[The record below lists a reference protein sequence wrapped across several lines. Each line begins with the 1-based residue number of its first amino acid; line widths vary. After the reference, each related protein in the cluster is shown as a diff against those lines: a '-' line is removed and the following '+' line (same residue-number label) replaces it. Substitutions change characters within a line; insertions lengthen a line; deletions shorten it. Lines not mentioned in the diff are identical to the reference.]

1 MSSGSRIERVRL
13 FRVRSPLATPYASA
27 HGTIRHREAVLVEL
41 VDSDGCPG
49 WGECG
54 GPAGPSMSAA
64 SELLAPLVLGADP
77 REYGVLWQRMWTSV
91 QPWGR
96 RGAVVAAHSGFDLAL
111 WDLAAR
117 QLGVSAST
125 FFGGCLRRR
134 IPCAAPALA
143 PIDGPESSRIP
154 RLVEEAESLVD
165 RGYRSV
171 AVHLGRNLSHDRA
184 LVRALRESLPRA
196 SFTAMA
202 QGSYDLPEAQSMGD
216 HLANHGFA
224 VFEEPLSADQ
234 PALVARLAAHCRLPI
249 AAGRFLQTRF
259 DYSNLVQ
266 AGSPGVLHLDLT
278 WCGGASEAG
287 RIRSL
292 ASAAGINVTPV
303 GGTTAIGHAAMVH
316 FLAADTRQ
324 PGREETLPPLLRRI
338 DGDEP
343 LRDALPRTPVAF
355 SDGVVEVPSGTGWGI
370 DIDPDFLRKVAVATE
385 EVVA

>member
-1 MSSGSRIERVRL
+1 MNALSRIERVRL
-13 FRVRSPLATPYASA
+13 FRVRAPLAVPYSSA
-27 HGTIRHREAVLVEL
+27 HGTVRHREAVLVEL
-41 VDSDGCPG
+41 VDTDGRSG

-54 GPAGPSMSAA
+54 GPSGPSFSAA
-64 SELLAPLVLGADP
+64 VDLLAPMVIGADP

-96 RGAVVAAHSGFDLAL
+96 RGAVVAALSGFDLAL

-117 QLGVSAST
+117 QLGVAAST

-134 IPCAAPALA
+134 IPCAAPALV
-143 PIDGPESSRIP
+143 PIDGPESGRIP
-154 RLVEEAESLVD
+154 RLVEEAAALGEK
-165 RGYRSV
+165 GYRSV
-171 AVHLGRNLSHDRA
+171 AVYLGRNPSHDRA
-184 LVRALRESLPRA
+184 LVRALRDALPRA

-202 QGSYDLPEAQSMGD
+202 QGSYDLPEAQSIGE
-216 HLANHGFA
+216 HLAAHQFA
-224 VFEEPLSADQ
+224 VFEEPLSPDQ
-234 PALVARLAAHCRLPI
+234 PALVARLAQHCRLPL

-259 DYSNLVQ
+259 DYGALV
-266 AGSPGVLHLDLT
+266 GEGGPGILHLDLT
-278 WCGGASEAG
+278 WCGGATEAG

-303 GGTTAIGHAAMVH
+303 GGVTAVGHAAMVH

-343 LRDALPRTPVAF
+343 LRDRLPQTPVVF
-355 SDGVVEVPSGTGWGI
+355 SDGVVEVPGGTGWGI
-370 DIDPDFLRKVAVATE
+370 DLDRTE
-385 EVVA
+385 LQAWTAEIREVVA